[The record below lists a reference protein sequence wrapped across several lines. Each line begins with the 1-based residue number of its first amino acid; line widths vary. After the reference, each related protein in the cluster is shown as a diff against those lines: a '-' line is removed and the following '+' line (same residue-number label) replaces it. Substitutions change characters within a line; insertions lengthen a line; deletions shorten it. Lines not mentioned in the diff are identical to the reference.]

1 MLDKSLEG
9 SLLSPFWVE
18 VDPDRLHAFAQ
29 ATGQTNPQYLDLAVA
44 RAQGYRDLPIPPTF
58 YFCLEM
64 AAPQPMEIYER
75 LGVDYARVLHGEQHF
90 QYYRM
95 AFAGERLHFAPR
107 ITSLYARKGG
117 ALEFIVLDTRVKADN
132 GEHVADLRSVMV
144 VNHAMAISSSKSA
157 SERVEVAISSAS
169 SNNKDLKIQPS
180 NSLQKLVTSPITR
193 DTLLRYAAASWDEN
207 PLHVDQSYARQAG
220 HPDVFAHGMLSA
232 SYLSRLLTDCLDQAA
247 IDSIHLRF
255 VAITRLG
262 DAVHA
267 QVSEID
273 SDSVSVISPPSNIV
287 KLNAFNQ
294 HGECKV
300 VGTARIRMDLSHSSH
315 QPLSAA
321 QH

>member
-1 MLDKSLEG
+1 
-9 SLLSPFWVE
+9 
-18 VDPDRLHAFAQ
+18 
-29 ATGQTNPQYLDLAVA
+29 
-44 RAQGYRDLPIPPTF
+44 
-58 YFCLEM
+58 
-64 AAPQPMEIYER
+64 
-75 LGVDYARVLHGEQHF
+75 
-90 QYYRM
+90 
-95 AFAGERLHFAPR
+95 
-107 ITSLYARKGG
+107 
-117 ALEFIVLDTRVKADN
+117 
-132 GEHVADLRSVMV
+132 
-144 VNHAMAISSSKSA
+144 
-157 SERVEVAISSAS
+157 
-169 SNNKDLKIQPS
+169 
-180 NSLQKLVTSPITR
+180 
-193 DTLLRYAAASWDEN
+193 LRYAAASWDEN

-232 SYLSRLLTDCLDQAA
+232 AYLSRLLTDCLDQAA

-273 SDSVSVISPPSNIV
+273 SDSVSVISPPSKIV

>member
-90 QYYRM
+90 HYYRM

-117 ALEFIVLDTRVKADN
+117 ALEFIVRDTRVKADN

-157 SERVEVAISSAS
+157 SERVEVAIPFAFSH
-169 SNNKDLKIQPS
+169 NKDLKIQPS
-180 NSLQKLVTSPITR
+180 ISFQKLVTSPITR

-232 SYLSRLLTDCLDQAA
+232 AYLSRLLTDCLDQAA

-287 KLNAFNQ
+287 KMNVFNQ

-300 VGTARIRMDLSHSSH
+300 VGTARIRMDLGHSSH
-315 QPLSAA
+315 QPLSPA